1 MQLMSEVVGGHREGP
16 ESSLLGLKVYACVH
30 AKSFHSC
37 PTLCSLMSCR
47 LPGSSVHGI
56 LQARILEWVAMPSSR
71 DRHNPGINPHFWR
84 LLHWQAGSLLVSS
97 RNHPYVS
104 ENLRSRELNS
114 PNNPQVSTSRLFPT
128 SYRWEHRLAYIFISA
143 CKIVRRQPS
152 LPQLLTYRT
161 MG

>member
-1 MQLMSEVVGGHREGP
+1 MSEVVGGHQGGS

-30 AKSFHSC
+30 KPFHSC
-37 PTLCSLMSCR
+37 PTLCNLCPVDCQAPLSMGFSR
-47 LPGSSVHGI
+47 QEYWNGLPC
-56 LQARILEWVAMPSSR
+56 LP
-71 DRHNPGINPHFWR
+71 PGINPHFLH
-84 LLHWQAGSLLVSS
+84 LLHWQAGSLPLVSS
-97 RNHPYVS
+97 KNQPYIS

-114 PNNPQVSTSRLFPT
+114 PNNPHMSTSRLFPT

-161 MG
+161 MR